1 MVNKA
6 PILELDSIET
16 IYEGDRI
23 PVIKDIFL
31 KVYEGEFISVL
42 GPNGAGKTT
51 LLETING
58 LLPYTGGNG
67 TVFGKNIKENGSD
80 IRKNIGYVIQNID
93 VNPLSPFLVKD
104 VVLSGR
110 TGKIGLFR
118 FPSKKDWDV
127 VWESMA
133 QVGMIDFAKRP
144 VGKLSGGEL
153 QKVLFARALAQQPR
167 ILLLDE
173 PLSNLDVTSRMQMET
188 LLDRIHEQQ
197 KTTILMVSHDLHFI
211 PSRCHRVIVLDKGTI
226 VMDAD
231 KKTVLG
237 SKRIRQIFKQEEEV

>member
-1 MVNKA
+1 MVPKR
-6 PILELDSIET
+6 PIIELKSVET
-16 IYEGDRI
+16 IYEGERI
-23 PVIKDIFL
+23 PVIKDIDL
-31 KVYEGEFISVL
+31 TIYEGEFICVI
-42 GPNGAGKTT
+42 GPNGSGKTT

-58 LLPYTGGNG
+58 ILPYTGGTG
-67 TVFGKNIKENGSD
+67 KVFDKNLEKFGSI
-80 IRKNIGYVIQNID
+80 IRKDIGYVIQNID
-93 VNPLSPFLVKD
+93 IDPLSPFLSKD

-118 FPSKKDWDV
+118 FTTKEDWGI

-153 QKVLFARALAQQPR
+153 QKLLLARALAQKPR

-173 PLSNLDVTSRMQMET
+173 PLSNLDVISRRQMET
-188 LLDRIHEQQ
+188 VLNRIHE
-197 KTTILMVSHDLHFI
+197 KERTTIIMVSHDLHFI
-211 PSRCHRVIVLDKGTI
+211 PSQCNRVIVLKKGTI

-231 KKTVLG
+231 KKKVLG
-237 SKRIRQIFKQEEEV
+237 SKLIEELLKQEAAI